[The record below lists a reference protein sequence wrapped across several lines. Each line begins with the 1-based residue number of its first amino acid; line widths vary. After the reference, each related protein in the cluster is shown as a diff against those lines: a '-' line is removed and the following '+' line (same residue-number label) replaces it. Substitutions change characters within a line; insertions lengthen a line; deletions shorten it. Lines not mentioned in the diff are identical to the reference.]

1 MRVHKVLAE
10 QYRSRPFSVATK
22 QAQQLPGVGPQQQ
35 LDLLRLA
42 LRPGGARNF
51 RVVAYAF
58 WALHF
63 DTPVALYSE
72 GGLFRHDALCVCC
85 TRAMRD
91 YHIGDLDPVLK
102 VLAILARHPEN
113 KRALLQYGVVGTVV
127 ARLKKYRGDNKL
139 TLLTLSMLCNLLW
152 T

>member
-1 MRVHKVLAE
+1 MQQLRREGEDSAKALE
-10 QYRSRPFSVATK
+10 LATK

-63 DTPVALYSE
+63 DTPPRMFAMATFE
-72 GGLFRHDALCVCC
+72 HDTLCVCC
-85 TRAMRD
+85 ANALKD
-91 YHIGDLDPVLK
+91 YHVADIDPVLK
-102 VLAILARHPEN
+102 VMAVLARNAVN
-113 KRALLQYGVVGTVV
+113 KRALLQYGVVGTTMK
-127 ARLKKYRGDNKL
+127 RLRTYKGDKRL
-139 TLLTLSMLCNLLW
+139 HLLTLAMLCSLFW
-152 T
+152 Q